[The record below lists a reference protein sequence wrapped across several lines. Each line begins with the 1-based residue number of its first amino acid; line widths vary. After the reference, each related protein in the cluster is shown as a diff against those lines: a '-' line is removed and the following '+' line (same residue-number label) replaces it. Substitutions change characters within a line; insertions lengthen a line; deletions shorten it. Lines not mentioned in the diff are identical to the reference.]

1 MCFNVSMITEYERN
15 GWTVRVF
22 QDAARAHLDH
32 SFKVICRKGAKV
44 LHRDK
49 LTRTQAEEFVPTW

>member
-1 MCFNVSMITEYERN
+1 MITEYERN

-22 QDAARAHLDH
+22 QDAARAHLES

-49 LTRTQAEEFVPTW
+49 LTRAQAEEFVPTW